1 MKTTLTALV
10 ILLYNIIV
18 YSQVN
23 VEWIQ
28 MFNGIVNAAD
38 RANSVTVD
46 VLGNVYVTGQSVG
59 DGTNYD
65 YATVKYNS
73 AGIQQWAVRY
83 NGPGNRIDKSNS
95 IVVDDS
101 GNVYVTGSSRGNGT
115 LDDYATIKYN
125 TLGVEQ
131 WVARYNGPESYDDF
145 ATSIAIDG
153 FSNVYVTGISLGLSS
168 DACAT
173 IKYNSEGAQQWVKRY
188 NSQKINTEIKYF
200 ISIDNSGYIYVTG
213 SIDDSG
219 NLLDYATIKYN
230 SSGTQQWVAKY
241 NGPERYNDI
250 VTAHVLD
257 DSANVYVTGY
267 SRSIFT
273 DYDYATVKFNS
284 SGIQQ
289 WVSRYNS
296 PGSNNDFAA
305 SIALDGLGNVF
316 VTGSSPGPGTKSDY
330 TTIKYNLT
338 GVQQWIQKYDRSA
351 NSYDYANSLATDGS
365 GNVYV
370 TGYSFISGTSDDYAT
385 IKYNP
390 SGVLQWFQTYNGSG
404 NKEDQANSIAV
415 DSTGNVYVTGLS
427 IGSVSNYDYATIK
440 YIQSPN
446 TPNDLSATAV
456 SASTIELVWIETSK
470 NEIGF
475 KVERSTNADTNW
487 LSIDSVAQNI
497 VTYTDTNLSGNKVY
511 YYRIYAYNTAGN
523 SDYSNVALDT
533 TFNPVGIILGEGPI
547 PANYSLN
554 QNYPNPFNPSTKI
567 SWRSPVSSYVSLKVF
582 DVLGNEIA
590 TLVDEY
596 KPVGNYEVEFSTK
609 GGQAAGS
616 HQLSSG
622 VYYYQLKAGEFV
634 QTKKLIL
641 MK

>member
-1 MKTTLTALV
+1 M
-10 ILLYNIIV
+10 
-18 YSQVN
+18 
-23 VEWIQ
+23 
-28 MFNGIVNAAD
+28 
-38 RANSVTVD
+38 
-46 VLGNVYVTGQSVG
+46 
-59 DGTNYD
+59 
-65 YATVKYNS
+65 
-73 AGIQQWAVRY
+73 
-83 NGPGNRIDKSNS
+83 
-95 IVVDDS
+95 
-101 GNVYVTGSSRGNGT
+101 
-115 LDDYATIKYN
+115 
-125 TLGVEQ
+125 
-131 WVARYNGPESYDDF
+131 
-145 ATSIAIDG
+145 
-153 FSNVYVTGISLGLSS
+153 
-168 DACAT
+168 
-173 IKYNSEGAQQWVKRY
+173 
-188 NSQKINTEIKYF
+188 
-200 ISIDNSGYIYVTG
+200 
-213 SIDDSG
+213 
-219 NLLDYATIKYN
+219 
-230 SSGTQQWVAKY
+230 
-241 NGPERYNDI
+241 
-250 VTAHVLD
+250 
-257 DSANVYVTGY
+257 
-267 SRSIFT
+267 
-273 DYDYATVKFNS
+273 
-284 SGIQQ
+284 
-289 WVSRYNS
+289 
-296 PGSNNDFAA
+296 
-305 SIALDGLGNVF
+305 
-316 VTGSSPGPGTKSDY
+316 TGSSPGPGTKSDY